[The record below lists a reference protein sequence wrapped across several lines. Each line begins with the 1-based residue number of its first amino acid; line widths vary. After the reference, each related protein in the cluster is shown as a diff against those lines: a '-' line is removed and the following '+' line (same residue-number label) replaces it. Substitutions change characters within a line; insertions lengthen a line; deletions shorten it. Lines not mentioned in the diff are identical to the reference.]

1 MVFPLNG
8 SVIRRSPSL
17 HGVPRVGSPASP
29 VLPERCDF
37 PPTFPP
43 HFVSFAQRYRGGA
56 PPFAL
61 TGGRAPSACEPGP
74 FAGRWPFRHV
84 ARGVERDLPGSWS
97 VLPCMPRSWTPGGS
111 PRLARRGVSML
122 PSAVLKASAPPAN
135 PLSGLNRAACTTAVY
150 ASQPGS
156 PQLHARL
163 ASDWSP
169 TFVGQDSHL
178 QDCSEGF

>member
-1 MVFPLNG
+1 MTRLVRL
-8 SVIRRSPSL
+8 SV
-17 HGVPRVGSPASP
+17 
-29 VLPERCDF
+29 
-37 PPTFPP
+37 
-43 HFVSFAQRYRGGA
+43 
-56 PPFAL
+56 AL
-61 TGGRAPSACEPGP
+61 DT
-74 FAGRWPFRHV
+74 FRHV

-111 PRLARRGVSML
+111 PRLAPRGVSML

-135 PLSGLNRAACTTAVY
+135 PLSGLNHAACTIAVY

-163 ASDWSP
+163 ASDWRP

-178 QDCSEGF
+178 QDCSEGFRSGYVTSSSFSRLLLAQEHPGSAAAPM

>member
-1 MVFPLNG
+1 MVLPPSG
-8 SVIRRSPSL
+8 SVVRRSPSL
-17 HGVPRVGSPASP
+17 PRVPRVGSPASQ
-29 VLPERCDF
+29 VLRERCDF
-37 PPTFPP
+37 PSLIPP
-43 HFVSFAQRYRGGA
+43 RFVSFAQWYRGGA

-74 FAGRWPFRHV
+74 LVAGGPS
-84 ARGVERDLPGSWS
+84 GVMLAEIRRDLPGSWS

-111 PRLARRGVSML
+111 PRLARRGVSIL

-135 PLSGLNRAACTTAVY
+135 LLSRLDHAACTIAVY

-163 ASDWSP
+163 ASDWWP

-178 QDCSEGF
+178 QD